1 MTYLSIFPAMGH
13 SSCSANCLQ
22 VSLSIVWVSGRSVKV
37 ATFEEELEALH
48 PINGAHLLEAVKHTA
63 RPSIEDILS
72 CYYFDYINM
81 INSKIWKTFK
91 NFETFLP
98 SQFNKLTVTKQSQND
113 NEMLMFF
120 FEMDFRICATRPLCT
135 RPPIWTRIGRTQKR
149 TTEPIHRYTGGS
161 ESEHRNESS
170 EMWKIRVPKL
180 LRVG

>member
-120 FEMDFRICATRPLCT
+120 FEMDFRICATRPPT
-135 RPPIWTRIGRTQKR
+135 NPHRRTYPQIYRRVWVRAPKQ
-149 TTEPIHRYTGGS
+149 EC
-161 ESEHRNESS
+161 RNESI
-170 EMWKIRVPKL
+170 EMIFLK
-180 LRVG
+180 